1 MLVLKLQRRGKKHQ
15 PFYRL
20 VVSERRSKVTG
31 QEVESLGWYDPKSKE
46 RKFNKERILHW
57 LQNGAQ
63 KTDSVHN
70 LLIRDGIIEGSS
82 IAVHKKPKASK
93 EEVEGSKVEKE
104 NQSEKTMEVNNQMEE
119 TTPETPVEETPEAT
133 PMEEAT
139 EETPSEAPAEET
151 PVEATPMEEAPAE
164 EAAPME
170 EAPAEEATPMEE
182 APAEETAT
190 EETPAM

>member
-119 TTPETPVEETPEAT
+119 TTPETPVEETPA
-133 PMEEAT
+133 EEAT
-139 EETPSEAPAEET
+139 EETPAEAPAEET
-151 PVEATPMEEAPAE
+151 P
-164 EAAPME
+164 
-170 EAPAEEATPMEE
+170 AEEATEE
-182 APAEETAT
+182 TPAEETPAEETAT

>member
-119 TTPETPVEETPEAT
+119 TTPETPVEETPA
-133 PMEEAT
+133 EEAT

-151 PVEATPMEEAPAE
+151 PAEETTEETPAE
-164 EAAPME
+164 ETPAE
-170 EAPAEEATPMEE
+170 ETPAEEATEE
-182 APAEETAT
+182 TPAEETPAEETAT

>member
-31 QEVESLGWYDPKSKE
+31 QEVENLGWYDPKSKE

-70 LLIRDGIIEGSS
+70 LLIKDGIIEGSK
-82 IAVHKKPKASK
+82 IAVHNKPKASK

-104 NQSEKTMEVNNQMEE
+104 NQSEKTMELKMQLEE
-119 TTPETPVEETPEAT
+119 NTPES
-133 PMEEAT
+133 PMEEA
-139 EETPSEAPAEET
+139 PAEAPAEET
-151 PVEATPMEEAPAE
+151 PAEAPMESPMEEAPAE
-164 EAAPME
+164 APAEEAPMESPME
-170 EAPAEEATPMEE
+170 EAPAEAPAEEAPMEAPAE
-182 APAEETAT
+182 APAEE
-190 EETPAM
+190 ETPSM

>member
-82 IAVHKKPKASK
+82 IAVHNKPKAS
-93 EEVEGSKVEKE
+93 EEEAEGSKVEKE

-133 PMEEAT
+133 PTEEAT

-151 PVEATPMEEAPAE
+151 PAE
-164 EAAPME
+164 EA
-170 EAPAEEATPMEE
+170 
-182 APAEETAT
+182 AT
-190 EETPAM
+190 EETPAEEAATEETPAEEATEETPAEEAAEETPAM

>member
-70 LLIRDGIIEGSS
+70 LLIRDGIIEGSR

-119 TTPETPVEETPEAT
+119 TTPETPVEETPA
-133 PMEEAT
+133 EEAT
-139 EETPSEAPAEET
+139 EETPAEAPAEET
-151 PVEATPMEEAPAE
+151 PAEETTEETPAE
-164 EAAPME
+164 E
-170 EAPAEEATPMEE
+170 T
-182 APAEETAT
+182 PAEETAT

>member
-82 IAVHKKPKASK
+82 IAVHKKPKTSK

-133 PMEEAT
+133 PTEEAT

-151 PVEATPMEEAPAE
+151 PAE
-164 EAAPME
+164 EA
-170 EAPAEEATPMEE
+170 
-182 APAEETAT
+182 AT
-190 EETPAM
+190 EETPAEEATEETPAEEAAEETPAM

>member
-70 LLIRDGIIEGSS
+70 LLIRDGIIEGSR
-82 IAVHKKPKASK
+82 IAVHNKPKAS
-93 EEVEGSKVEKE
+93 EEEAEGSKVEKE

-119 TTPETPVEETPEAT
+119 TTPETPVEETPA
-133 PMEEAT
+133 EEAT
-139 EETPSEAPAEET
+139 EETPAEETTEETPAEETTEETPAEET
-151 PVEATPMEEAPAE
+151 PAE
-164 EAAPME
+164 ET
-170 EAPAEEATPMEE
+170 PAEEATEE
-182 APAEETAT
+182 TPAEETPAEETAT

>member
-70 LLIRDGIIEGSS
+70 LLIRDGIIEGRK
-82 IAVHKKPKASK
+82 IAVHKKPKASV

-104 NQSEKTMEVNNQMEE
+104 TQAEKTMEIKNQLEE
-119 TTPETPVEETPEAT
+119 TTPETPVEETPDVAPEV
-133 PMEEAT
+133 T
-139 EETPSEAPAEET
+139 EETPAEET
-151 PVEATPMEEAPAE
+151 PT
-164 EAAPME
+164 
-170 EAPAEEATPMEE
+170 
-182 APAEETAT
+182 EETSTEETSTEETPTEETPT
-190 EETPAM
+190 EETPAEETPSL

>member
-46 RKFNKERILHW
+46 RKFNKERILLW

-70 LLIRDGIIEGSS
+70 LLIRDGIIEGSR

-119 TTPETPVEETPEAT
+119 TTPETPVEETPA
-133 PMEEAT
+133 EEAT
-139 EETPSEAPAEET
+139 EETPAEAPA
-151 PVEATPMEEAPAE
+151 EEAPAE
-164 EAAPME
+164 EAATE
-170 EAPAEEATPMEE
+170 ETPAEEATEETPAETPAE
-182 APAEETAT
+182 APAEETPAEEAAT

>member
-31 QEVESLGWYDPKSKE
+31 QEVENLGWYDPKSKE
-46 RKFNKERILHW
+46 HKFNKERILHW

-70 LLIRDGIIEGSS
+70 LLIKDGIIEGSK
-82 IAVHKKPKASK
+82 IAVHNKPKTSK

-104 NQSEKTMEVNNQMEE
+104 NQSEKTMELKMQLEENTPESPMEE
-119 TTPETPVEETPEAT
+119 TPAEAPMES
-133 PMEEAT
+133 PMEEVPA
-139 EETPSEAPAEET
+139 EAPAEEA
-151 PVEATPMEEAPAE
+151 PMESPMEEAPAE
-164 EAAPME
+164 
-170 EAPAEEATPMEE
+170 APAEE
-182 APAEETAT
+182 
-190 EETPAM
+190 ETPSM

>member
-70 LLIRDGIIEGSS
+70 LLIRDGIIEGSR

-119 TTPETPVEETPEAT
+119 TTPETPVEETPA
-133 PMEEAT
+133 EEAT
-139 EETPSEAPAEET
+139 EETPAEAPA
-151 PVEATPMEEAPAE
+151 EEAPAE
-164 EAAPME
+164 EAATE
-170 EAPAEEATPMEE
+170 ETPAEEATEETPAETPAE
-182 APAEETAT
+182 APAEETPAEEAAT